1 MEHSNVIL
9 VHTRNLLKHDVF
21 NHLNDDLISVIHH
34 RILQSPSKEID
45 KRLFFKLWR
54 NGDYGLNSMTIQ
66 LLQKTNYLLQT
77 FGEPLIEE
85 DFLELAYD

>member
-1 MEHSNVIL
+1 MEHSNAIL

-34 RILQSPSKEID
+34 RILQSPSSEMNKEI
-45 KRLFFKLWR
+45 FFRLWR

-66 LLQKTNYLLQT
+66 LLQKTNYLLQA
-77 FGEPLIEE
+77 FGEPIIEE
-85 DFLELAYD
+85 DFLELAYE